1 MEVVYY
7 SGEDLDHARKL
18 AKEADAVVFV
28 VGYDHDDE
36 GEYVT
41 EDQVDAYTGGIG
53 GDRVKSLGL
62 HQPEIDLI
70 KAVGPENKN
79 SVAVMIGGNM
89 IMMTEWKDDVSAILM
104 AFYPG
109 MEGGRALAN
118 IIFGDVN
125 PSGKLP
131 YVVPY
136 KEEHLPQVEWDTTE
150 QFYDYYHGYV
160 KLEREGIEPLLPYG
174 FGLSYTTFEVKD
186 AKFSTDGQNVIAEC
200 TVTNTGDRAGAEV
213 VQMYVGFS
221 NSKVHRPKKI
231 LRGFARV
238 ELEPGESKTV
248 TISCPFEKLRWYN
261 EETNAWELEKMD
273 YEVYIGTSSADKD
286 LLQGKITIA

>member
-1 MEVVYY
+1 MIKNNLKKLLVLGELADKGVIGDYGSSRVFPEYVITPLQGITEAVPENVEVVYY

-131 YVVPY
+131 YVFPY
-136 KEEHLPQVEWDTTE
+136 K
-150 QFYDYYHGYV
+150 
-160 KLEREGIEPLLPYG
+160 
-174 FGLSYTTFEVKD
+174 
-186 AKFSTDGQNVIAEC
+186 
-200 TVTNTGDRAGAEV
+200 
-213 VQMYVGFS
+213 
-221 NSKVHRPKKI
+221 
-231 LRGFARV
+231 
-238 ELEPGESKTV
+238 
-248 TISCPFEKLRWYN
+248 
-261 EETNAWELEKMD
+261 
-273 YEVYIGTSSADKD
+273 
-286 LLQGKITIA
+286 